1 MYSARKSFL
10 LMLIS
15 DKELIE
21 RCIAGERQYQE
32 MLYRKYADKM
42 FNVCLTYTKDE
53 DEACDVLQD
62 AFIKVF
68 GNLSFYTFNG
78 SFEGWIRRIVVNTAL
93 SYYQRRRKE
102 TENLSLYKTYIE
114 PAVDSILNGINADAV
129 IELVNKLPEKAGLV
143 LKLYAIEGYDHK
155 EISELMNISVGTSKS
170 QLNRARGL
178 LQEAMEKQST
188 EERKRN
194 VG

>member
-1 MYSARKSFL
+1 
-10 LMLIS
+10 MLIS

-21 RCIAGERQYQE
+21 RCIAHERQCQE

-68 GNLSFYTFNG
+68 ASLNSYTFNG

-93 SYYQRRRKE
+93 SHYQKKRKE
-102 TENLSLYKTYIE
+102 TESLSLYKAYVE
-114 PAVDSILNGINADAV
+114 PAVNTILDGINTEAV
-129 IELVNKLPEKAGLV
+129 IELVNKLPQKAGLV

-155 EISELMNISVGTSKS
+155 EISELMNISIGTSKS
-170 QLNRARGL
+170 QLNRARSL
-178 LQEAMEKQST
+178 LQEAMVNLST
-188 EERKRN
+188 EEKRRV

>member
-1 MYSARKSFL
+1 
-10 LMLIS
+10 MLIS

-21 RCIAGERQYQE
+21 RCIARERQYQE

-62 AFIKVF
+62 SFIKVF
-68 GNLSFYTFNG
+68 SSLNSYTFNG

-93 SYYQRRRKE
+93 SHYQRKRRE
-102 TENLSLYKTYIE
+102 TESLSLYKTYVE
-114 PAVDSILNGINADAV
+114 PAVDTILNGINAEAI

-170 QLNRARGL
+170 QLNRARNL
-178 LQEAMEKQST
+178 LQEAMENLST
-188 EERKRN
+188 EEKKR
-194 VG
+194 VTG

>member
-1 MYSARKSFL
+1 
-10 LMLIS
+10 MLIS

-21 RCIAGERQYQE
+21 RCIARERQYQE

-42 FNVCLTYTKDE
+42 FNVCLAYTKDE

-68 GNLSFYTFNG
+68 GNLSAYTFNG

-93 SYYQRRRKE
+93 SHYQKRQKE
-102 TENLSLYKTYIE
+102 TENLSLYKIYVE
-114 PAVDSILNGINADAV
+114 PAVDSILNGINAEAI

-178 LQEAMEKQST
+178 LQEAMDNLST
-188 EERKRN
+188 EEKKRV